1 MGRRPKYDWT
11 DKRDV
16 CHKLYVEQKLPV
28 SQVIEYFAN
37 HFKVPESELPASRE
51 FHRQFKKWDF
61 PDRVRKLNPDEELTL
76 KERVRELFKQNIPA
90 NEILERLNDE
100 GWELDN
106 YRFKALRRRLGLL
119 YRSVEDGY
127 RTNAQDKVKQKRS
140 WKRKRLDG
148 DVDGDGEGEADAEA
162 VEDDNSQPNGQAPPQ
177 PQLPP
182 LSPDEAAR
190 RAQRLVDLQIQSDQ
204 KLQTGKRRRRIRGL
218 GPIGPDAPGMAPRYS
233 SETSID
239 ECKAFLRLTNDVYIQ
254 IRNQYE
260 SICREMGI
268 IKMSLCAEGQWQA
281 SKDRLVREN
290 MHLSSVLHPPQ
301 ADIDKRLNAL
311 NVICMDVTKRMR
323 DTEKSMTIADAN
335 NILGLNPIQSKD
347 VRRLFYEILED
358 DRFTTVFESGKE
370 RYDMLQ
376 QRWHE
381 KSDFLS
387 QVMAENDP
395 RKVKAVIVLTKDA
408 RKRYCDDQIKRD
420 PNVRVWQSQKHYGPG
435 PGPAPNT
442 IRKKKPGDANIQSGN
457 APAFSPSST
466 RRGASALFPLGP
478 SWEGIEMPRGRL
490 TTMYD
495 LAPDISFDLDP
506 LLTRTTH
513 GPPWPPPMSGST
525 DIAVVPAPA
534 SRRAPQTAS
543 VPAYFRLAS
552 NSQLVG
558 HHPRMWLGKLAG
570 ASMDELRKAA
580 TSKAGA
586 ARVAKINGVVRNE
599 NGSEDS
605 WLIESDD
612 ELEVYLGEAG
622 EKATF
627 VVLLEGGYA

>member
-1 MGRRPKYDWT
+1 MGRHPKYDWS
-11 DKRDV
+11 DKQDV
-16 CHKLYVEQKLPV
+16 CYKLYVEQKLPV
-28 SQVIEYFAN
+28 AQVIEYFAN
-37 HFKVPESELPASRE
+37 HFKVPPSELPANRE
-51 FHRQFKKWDF
+51 FHRQFKKWGF

-76 KERVRELFKQNIPA
+76 KERIRELFKQNIPA
-90 NEILERLNDE
+90 KEILDTLNDE

-106 YRFKALRRRLGLL
+106 YRFKALRKRLGLL

-127 RTNAQDKVKQKRS
+127 RTNAQDKVTQKRS
-140 WKRKRLDG
+140 WKRKRLDD
-148 DVDGDGEGEADAEA
+148 DVDGEEDAEA
-162 VEDDNSQPNGQAPPQ
+162 VEDNQPNVQPPPQ
-177 PQLPP
+177 LQLPP
-182 LSPDEAAR
+182 LPPDEAAR

-239 ECKAFLRLTNDVYIQ
+239 ECKAFLHLTNDLYIQ
-254 IRNQYE
+254 LRSQYE
-260 SICREMGI
+260 AICREMGI

-290 MHLSSVLHPPQ
+290 MHLSSILHPLQPE
-301 ADIDKRLNAL
+301 IDKRLNAL
-311 NVICMDVTKRMR
+311 NVICTDVTKRMR
-323 DTEKSMTIADAN
+323 DMEKSMTIADAN

-347 VRRLFYEILED
+347 IRRLFYEILEA

-370 RYDMLQ
+370 RYDALQ
-376 QRWHE
+376 QQWHA
-381 KSDFLS
+381 KSEFLT
-387 QVMAENDP
+387 QVMTENDP
-395 RKVKAVIVLTKDA
+395 LKVKAVIVLTKDA

-420 PNVRVWQSQKHYGPG
+420 PQARVWQSQKHYGPG

-442 IRKKKPGDANIQSGN
+442 IRKKKPGDANAPPAN
-457 APAFSPSST
+457 APATASASSPSST
-466 RRGASALFPLGP
+466 RRQLSTMFPLGP
-478 SWEGIEMPRGRL
+478 AWEGMEMPRSRM

-495 LAPDISFDLDP
+495 LAPDINFDLDP

-513 GPPWPPPMSGST
+513 GPPWPPPGSNST
-525 DIAVVPAPA
+525 EVAATALPAGKSASIA
-534 SRRAPQTAS
+534 
-543 VPAYFRLAS
+543 AYFRLAA

-558 HHPRMWLGKLAG
+558 HHPHMWLGKLAG
-570 ASMDELRKAA
+570 ANMGELRKAA

-586 ARVAKINGVVRNE
+586 ARVAKINGVVKNE
-599 NGSEDS
+599 GGTEDS
-605 WLIESDD
+605 WLIENDD
-612 ELEVYLGEAG
+612 ELEVYLAEAG